1 MNKIIGALLFITTS
15 FSLSFCSKNVEND
28 TTKDEK
34 QGHVDVFYYGSIP
47 SQFWCFN
54 KKYIYESRS
63 SSLNLDEK
71 IGWLINEIDLQKW
84 QAVDE
89 NNELVYAID
98 IYNSVTR
105 NDPYENLKNR
115 YELFSYPNDTGHLV
129 IKDDGGWSLI
139 YKMEGNE

>member
-1 MNKIIGALLFITTS
+1 MNKIIGTLIFLANC
-15 FSLSFCSKNVEND
+15 FSLSFCSKNTDNNE
-28 TTKDEK
+28 TEK
-34 QGHVDVFYYGSIP
+34 QNNSHTDVFYYGSIP

-54 KKYIYESRS
+54 KKYIYEIRS

-89 NNELVYAID
+89 NNELVYAVD
-98 IYNSVTR
+98 INNSVTR

-115 YELFSYPNDTGHLV
+115 YELFSYPNDTSRLV